1 MYCIRCGKQLADG
14 TKYCIYCGA
23 PTAAPKKDEHV
34 STEDDFTI
42 AVPKGYVQSDA
53 SGMDATQHISFG
65 KDFVPDPAEEYMP
78 EGLQDEIGQ
87 VIDEELG
94 EREQAEHEY
103 TRAVSREDLARAM
116 EQARLTT
123 RLGMT
128 CLWISLI

>member
-42 AVPKGYVQSDA
+42 AVPKEYVQSDA

-94 EREQAEHEY
+94 A
-103 TRAVSREDLARAM
+103 TVKLLMD
-116 EQARLTT
+116 
-123 RLGMT
+123 
-128 CLWISLI
+128 